1 MKIIET
7 TVFTRRLKTILANEE
22 YRELQYRLIINPELG
37 KIIPGSGGLRK
48 IRWKGSG
55 RGKSGGSRII
65 YYWYS
70 SEETILMLLIYKKKE
85 QDDLSPEQLR
95 ILKKIVGQEFK

>member
-7 TVFTRRLKTILANEE
+7 TIFTRRLKSILTDDE
-22 YRELQYRLIINPELG
+22 YRELQYELINNPKLG
-37 KIIPGSGGLRK
+37 KIILGTGGLRK
-48 IRWKGSG
+48 IRWRGSG
-55 RGKSGGSRII
+55 RGKSGGSRVI

-85 QDDLSPEQLR
+85 QDDLSPEQHR
-95 ILKKIVGQEFK
+95 ILKKIINQEFK